1 MLNYNVEQQNCQPF
15 WRQSRISRASLHLTA
30 SYINRKSV
38 QNGRRKLS
46 FLSIDDSDSSFHHC
60 APPQNRRNFRHS
72 DQRNAGKRLLVAGFR
87 HLDICPSTLGL
98 VVPDIW
104 THNKMLLN
112 PISRILDQYSATKRL
127 PVKRRVDSQAID
139 VRTPGDKR
147 TPNPVTHGFA
157 YLLLLKDR

>member
-1 MLNYNVEQQNCQPF
+1 CHSGSTGHALF
-15 WRQSRISRASLHLTA
+15 WA
-30 SYINRKSV
+30 SYQKDSRVNDFWLQVSDTWTS
-38 QNGRRKLS
+38 GTRR
-46 FLSIDDSDSSFHHC
+46 
-60 APPQNRRNFRHS
+60 Q
-72 DQRNAGKRLLVAGFR
+72 
-87 HLDICPSTLGL
+87 DICPSTLGL

-139 VRTPGDKR
+139 VRTPGNSSSSDKR

-157 YLLLLKDR
+157 YLLQLKDR